1 MAESILRHAS
11 AQPDS
16 PVPAG
21 LKTGLFT
28 SPHLIDVTERVR
40 INGAPASREV
50 YLRSFWYVYTRLK
63 AAGDAGGVDGYAP
76 VRAIPG
82 FFRFLFLLAT
92 HVFLEEGVDVAL
104 FEVGLGKRHPQVAQL
119 SFFRGDL

>member
-1 MAESILRHAS
+1 ML
-11 AQPDS
+11 
-16 PVPAG
+16 PVFFWG
-21 LKTGLFT
+21 IFLQKWWEWT
-28 SPHLIDVTERVR
+28 DVTERVR

-50 YLRSFWYVYTRLK
+50 YLKSFWYVYTRLK

-92 HVFLEEGVDVAL
+92 HVFLSEGVDVAL
-104 FEVGLGKRHPQVAQL
+104 FEVGLGGRLDAT
-119 SFFRGDL
+119 